1 MREIAADSA
10 RVVLLAH
17 AKQRMRQRQV
27 TLAQVLDVLRK
38 GRMAESASVDIHGN
52 WKLTI
57 RGSSCGQDI
66 SVAGAIDMND
76 EPGKRV
82 FVITVFGS
90 D

>member
-1 MREIAADSA
+1 M
-10 RVVLLAH
+10 LLTH
-17 AKQRMRQRQV
+17 AKQRMRQRQI
-27 TLAQVLDVLRK
+27 TLAQVLDVMRK
-38 GRMAESASVDIHGN
+38 GRVAEPATVDIHGN
-52 WKLTI
+52 WKLTV
-57 RGSSCGQDI
+57 RGASCGQEI

>member
-1 MREIAADSA
+1 MLKDVA
-10 RVVLLAH
+10 RRFAVRYALSS
-17 AKQRMRQRQV
+17 MP
-27 TLAQVLDVLRK
+27 LRK
-38 GRMAESASVDIHGN
+38 GRVAEPATVDIHGN

-57 RGSSCGQDI
+57 RGSSCGQEI